1 MNLDKN
7 CLASVSTSNYMSNVK
22 ILFLGISLYIC
33 SLGLFSSHVYL
44 LWGIVYYLMNRF
56 KILPD
61 SLSICCLC
69 IWALSF
75 INQIVGFLNGYIPQS
90 FLEFLPYSFLILV
103 TIQLAKNIDERVL
116 LVFVCCLIVDVFV
129 GIYQKMNGIVSF
141 YDVSQE
147 LVEGDDM
154 LYNTKVFGLSTNSSG
169 FAANVFLAL
178 MIYQCYD
185 FNKKISPYFFYPVI
199 IIGLL
204 LSFNRSVLLGTAVFV
219 LIELIY
225 SKKKGGVLVLLFLGT
240 SVLLYFILQD
250 DLMELIMKQFLRGH
264 EDIASAGFS
273 EREIIYP
280 FFVDFISNHLWLGN
294 HSYKLLIDMGD
305 GRILHAHNSYLQTLA
320 TNGIIISL
328 FYCYL
333 IFHKMTFKNMKFI
346 FPFLIISITQT
357 FILWGIS
364 LNDLIFYGI
373 LLSDYRRRI

>member
-1 MNLDKN
+1 
-7 CLASVSTSNYMSNVK
+7 MSNVK

-44 LWGIVYYLMNRF
+44 LWGIVYYLINRF

-69 IWALSF
+69 IGALSF
-75 INQIVGFLNGYIPQS
+75 INQTVGFLNGYIPQS
-90 FLEFLPYSFLILV
+90 FLEYLPYSFLILV

-141 YDVSQE
+141 YDVSKE
-147 LVEGDDM
+147 LVEGNGM
-154 LYNTKVFGLSTNSSG
+154 LYNTRVFGLSTNSSG
-169 FAANVFLAL
+169 FAAKVFLAL
-178 MIYQCYD
+178 MIYQYFD
-185 FNKKISPYFFYPVI
+185 FNKKISPYFFYPVV

-204 LSFNRSVLLGTAVFV
+204 LSFNRSVILGTVAFS
-219 LIELIY
+219 LITLLQN
-225 SKKKGGVLVLLFLGT
+225 KKKRGMAILLFLGVLVLLYLIF
-240 SVLLYFILQD
+240 QD
-250 DLMELIMKQFLRGH
+250 DLVELIMKQFLRGH

-280 FFVDFISNHLWLGN
+280 YFVDFISNHLWLGN

-346 FPFLIISITQT
+346 LPFLIISITQT

-364 LNDLIFYGI
+364 LADLVFYAI
-373 LLSDYRRRI
+373 LLSDNRKTGRIFYSCL